1 MQDRRLRDEERKI
14 KKRAHELTAKSARMQ
29 DALKAFKAKEAHK
42 FMLE

>member
-1 MQDRRLRDEERKI
+1 MRDEEI
-14 KKRAHELTAKSARMQ
+14 KMRKRAKELTAKSARMQ